1 MDKNLK
7 LLENVV
13 MSGNKLLLKQLCE
26 REGYTEADIAK
37 VMTGMG
43 RKLRLAL
50 QARGEIE
57 TMDEIEKL
65 IGDDGYDD

>member
-1 MDKNLK
+1 MSKDDKILQDAI
-7 LLENVV
+7 
-13 MSGNKLLLKQLCE
+13 MSGDKRLAADLCQQY
-26 REGYTEADIAK
+26 GYTEADISK

-57 TMDEIEKL
+57 KMDDIEKL
-65 IGDDGYDD
+65 IGDDGY